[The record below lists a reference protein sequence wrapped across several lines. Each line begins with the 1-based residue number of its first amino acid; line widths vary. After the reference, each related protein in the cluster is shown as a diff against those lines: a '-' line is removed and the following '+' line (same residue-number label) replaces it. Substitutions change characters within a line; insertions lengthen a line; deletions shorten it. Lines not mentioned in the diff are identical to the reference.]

1 MAEES
6 MDVESIKDEE
16 KALGEEFAMGGLN
29 AAVEFVRLHDIEAS
43 TMLAAI
49 GSIFWTYLMMISPA
63 NSASS
68 NIDSAL
74 KYMAT
79 SAECARSRI
88 QEMEW
93 AEKMT
98 HNETGNA

>member
-1 MAEES
+1 MIDVPEGFETINEAEKS
-6 MDVESIKDEE
+6 
-16 KALGEEFAMGGLN
+16 LGEEFAMGGVH
-29 AAVEFVRLHDIEAS
+29 AAVEFVKLHGIEPS

-49 GSIFWTYLMMISPA
+49 GSIFWTYLMMISPSK
-63 NSASS
+63 SASS

-79 SAECARSRI
+79 SAESARSRI
-88 QEMEW
+88 KEMEW

>member
-1 MAEES
+1 MVDVPEVFETIGDAEKS
-6 MDVESIKDEE
+6 
-16 KALGEEFAMGGLN
+16 LGEEFAMGGVH
-29 AAVEFVRLHDIEAS
+29 AAVEFVKLHDIEPS

-63 NSASS
+63 KSASS

-79 SAECARSRI
+79 SAESARSRI
-88 QEMEW
+88 KEMEW

-98 HNETGNA
+98 HNDTGNA